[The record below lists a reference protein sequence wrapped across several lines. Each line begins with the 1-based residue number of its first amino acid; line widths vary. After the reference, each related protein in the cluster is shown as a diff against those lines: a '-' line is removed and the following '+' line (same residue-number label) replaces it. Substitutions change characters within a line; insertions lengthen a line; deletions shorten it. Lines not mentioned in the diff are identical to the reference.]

1 MGKDHVLVRRLRTLT
16 FGLLTPFYFIRAGSL
31 VSVPAL
37 VGLNHQVIDQTQY
50 SHLVATV
57 IGSAVIPT
65 AIANARFM
73 PRHLLPRAGLT
84 GNLAE
89 AVAGGGEEVK

>member
-1 MGKDHVLVRRLRTLT
+1 MMSTALT
-16 FGLLTPFYFIRAGSL
+16 FGTIS
-31 VSVPAL
+31 AL
-37 VGLNHQVIDQTQY
+37 FGLHHGIIDQGRY

-73 PRHLLPRAGLT
+73 PRHLLPQQEREFKESAYGVPVGDLET
-84 GNLAE
+84 
-89 AVAGGGEEVK
+89 